1 MIFPEV
7 SAGCGTSV
15 EAGQQMLHH
24 YWVMEVANKNR
35 TEPPCTTTSKKCN
48 SVLSLQTEE
57 STKNEHVWGKKD
69 QKMSEDDVMI

>member
-35 TEPPCTTTSKKCN
+35 TEPPCTTTSKKMQQC
-48 SVLSLQTEE
+48 SQPADWR
-57 STKNEHVWGKKD
+57 EHKKRARLGEKD